1 MSWDYLTK
9 GSLIVMPGDCQL
21 KLRAASNFK

>member
-9 GSLIVMPGDCQL
+9 GSLIVIPGHCQL
-21 KLRAASNFK
+21 KLRAASNFR

>member
-1 MSWDYLTK
+1 MSWNYLTK
-9 GSLIVMPGDCQL
+9 GSLIAMAGHCQL